1 MGGSG
6 KERESHMAEFEYVH
20 KKEYYPVKHEQKTIL
35 DRVVSIMQREYDLPG
50 VRYRLIGSG
59 DSNKGWQQRL
69 RLGLQYY
76 SSST

>member
-35 DRVVSIMQREYDLPG
+35 DRVVSIMQRE
-50 VRYRLIGSG
+50 
-59 DSNKGWQQRL
+59 
-69 RLGLQYY
+69 
-76 SSST
+76 